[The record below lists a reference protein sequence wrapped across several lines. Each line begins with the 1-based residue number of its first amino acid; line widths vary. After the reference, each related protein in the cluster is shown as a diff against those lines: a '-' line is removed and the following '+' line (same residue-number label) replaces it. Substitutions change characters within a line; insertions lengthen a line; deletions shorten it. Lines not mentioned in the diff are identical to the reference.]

1 MKKLNRLF
9 LFFMLGSVISQVF
22 AQSPYDDE
30 VCLDK
35 TVKQLRREDQKR
47 KLVEGMDKTLIIAS
61 YLNYSDRT
69 VDRIITGKDAF
80 EPYRGKLIRNI
91 DVKVIQPYG
100 VTIEKPEGNKF
111 SRFQKF
117 ANSIQFKTKEWVVRN
132 DILFKEG
139 DEVNPIIF
147 ADTERNLWERRT
159 FKDLKLFIIPV
170 DGSDNLV
177 DVLVMLQDRWSWGV
191 NFSVQFEKVTA
202 GIQFK
207 NLFGLPQSF
216 SSDLALNYRKD
227 NLYTVSGIYQYSNIK
242 HSQIDISA
250 SYKYSSLNKGGKIS
264 INRDFFSANSKWA
277 GHINAGI
284 YRESAS
290 VPNLLASSIATNV
303 FYNTQDIWLATSI
316 KMPGL
321 SKGRFDLVRLIL
333 SGRMKRYDYMS
344 RPFVRSPDGTQTFI
358 NRTYFLGSIGFANW
372 DYYVDH
378 SVYHLDQAEYFSKGL
393 NGALIGGFD
402 YDEELQKRF
411 YAGFQLDY
419 GKRLGKIGYL
429 DTRASYGGFIK
440 KNSYQQVLFKLS
452 EKFYSAPVK
461 LGPKFMMRNF
471 ISAGINLGFNRPIGR
486 ELVVNSTNGLRG
498 IYQNYIR
505 GSRSYV
511 FNFETAVYP
520 TFKILGFSSAAFMF
534 ADIAIVQ
541 NGSASAYQLSQG
553 YGVGVR
559 LRNLKFGI
567 DYFELTF
574 AYYPDL
580 KIPQLK
586 PFSFMADFRNQR
598 AIDQSNLFEPN
609 VLSPEY

>member
-1 MKKLNRLF
+1 MKKLYRLF
-9 LFFMLGSVISQVF
+9 FFFILSPAMSLTF

-35 TVKQLRREDQKR
+35 TVRQLKREERKQHFMK
-47 KLVEGMDKTLIIAS
+47 GIDKTLIIAS

-80 EPYRGKLIRNI
+80 EPYRGKMIRNI

-100 VTIEKPEGNKF
+100 VTIEKPECNKF

-139 DEVNPIIF
+139 EQVDPIIF
-147 ADTERNLWERRT
+147 ADTEKNLWERRT

-177 DVLVMLQDRWSWGV
+177 DVLVMVQDRWSWNM
-191 NFSVQFEKVTA
+191 NFSVQFEKVQG

-207 NLFGLPQSF
+207 NLFGLPQSI
-216 SSDLALNYRKD
+216 STDVALNYRKD
-227 NLYTVSGIYQYSNIK
+227 NLYTVSGNYQYSNIK
-242 HSQIDISA
+242 HSQIDVSG
-250 SYKYSSLNKGGKIS
+250 SYKYSLLNKGGKIS
-264 INRDFFSANSKWA
+264 VNRDFFSANSKWA
-277 GHINAGI
+277 GHITAGI
-284 YRESAS
+284 YRESAT

-316 KMPGL
+316 KMSGNYTQ
-321 SKGRFDLVRLIL
+321 KHDLLRLIL
-333 SGRMKRYDYMS
+333 SARMKRYDYMS
-344 RPFVRSPDGTQTFI
+344 RPFMRSADGTQTFI
-358 NRTYFLGSIGFANW
+358 DHTYVLGSIGFANW
-372 DYYVDH
+372 DYYIDH
-378 SVYHLDQAEYFSKGL
+378 SVYRLDQAEYFSKGL

-402 YDEELQKRF
+402 YDEELQKRG
-411 YAGFQLDY
+411 YAGVQLDY
-419 GKRLGKIGYL
+419 GSRLGKFGYL
-429 DTRASYGGFIK
+429 DSRASYGGFIK
-440 KNSYQQVLFKLS
+440 RDSYQQILFKLQ
-452 EKFYSAPVK
+452 EKFNTAPVK
-461 LGPKFMMRNF
+461 LGNKFMMRSF
-471 ISAGINLGFNRPIGR
+471 ISAELNIGFNRPIGK
-486 ELVVNSTNGLRG
+486 EVVVNNNNGLRG

-520 TFKILGFSSAAFMF
+520 TFKILGFSSCAFAF
-534 ADIAIVQ
+534 ADLAIVQ
-541 NGSASAYQLSQG
+541 NGSISQYQLSQG

-567 DYFELTF
+567 DHFELTF
-574 AYYPDL
+574 AYYPDM
-580 KIPQLK
+580 KISQLK
-586 PFSFMADFRNQR
+586 PFAFMADFKNNR
-598 AIDQSNLFEPN
+598 APQKNNMFEPD
-609 VLSPEY
+609 VLSAEY